1 MNKKIE
7 ILGTSK
13 TERIKSENINSG
25 LTREAI
31 IETKLNQK
39 IYNNM
44 DIEQIYVSPFKRA
57 LQTSYYLKIILKEI
71 ISQ

>member
-31 IETKLNQK
+31 IETKLHQK
-39 IYNNM
+39 FYINEKKF
-44 DIEQIYVSPFKRA
+44 I
-57 LQTSYYLKIILKEI
+57 
-71 ISQ
+71 

>member
-39 IYNNM
+39 FYNNM